1 METSTT
7 PKMESSYQG
16 EDWLLDLENL
26 SPSDAAF
33 LAQREARHKRVG
45 ELFRELHYLDTSN
58 PPVGLK
64 EGANEDDYWLGEA
77 KMSPGLS
84 VERLEKE
91 LLRRKSASST
101 AAARQVAAA
110 L

>member
-1 METSTT
+1 MPIT
-7 PKMESSYQG
+7 ESSYQG

-45 ELFRELHYLDTSN
+45 ELLRELHYLGTSN
-58 PPVGLK
+58 PPSGMLRQGYHS
-64 EGANEDDYWLGEA
+64 EEAFWLGEA

-84 VERLEKE
+84 VERLEKA
-91 LLRRKSASST
+91 LSMRMSASST
-101 AAARQVAAA
+101 AAQA
-110 L
+110 